1 MLDFSYL
8 SKHEPLKPTAFH
20 LPPSTF
26 HWTGQHQPGLTV
38 PFQNVG
44 RLLVLSLGTSGCC
57 TCPLVSILL
66 TLFIIFLKTFGCFF
80 TRFRVSFGSF
90 LRLKRYN
97 SLDFFAWYIDWANS
111 DFVSL
116 LSTWDLMPSGYPHI
130 NFQSLYLNNFISNY

>member
-1 MLDFSYL
+1 M
-8 SKHEPLKPTAFH
+8 
-20 LPPSTF
+20 
-26 HWTGQHQPGLTV
+26 

-130 NFQSLYLNNFISNY
+130 NFQSLYLNNFISNYCLQIFVQKGNLSKEFSLSFSKTQSTVCQ